1 MRANQRPF
9 SIATDRCSIITSI
22 PGRGVPAQ
30 SNEGLQ
36 AIPVRFKLLILLC
49 LYTGLAKAEIEADSV
64 GVAMDIANYKSDWQF
79 DSGVR
84 EAKITSISFQLEEK
98 LEAGL
103 TVGMGI
109 GYFDMSVRGNSNA
122 SPQDLDGQYL
132 EIYLYHPFPV
142 SERISIHGA
151 FDYRYYSGNGNNGGE
166 REDIDWNEVNLQI
179 GVGVRFAHLRVT
191 PFAAYYNV
199 DGDISDDNSTGSF
212 ENEDSVSQGVSLD
225 YFVDDTAFI
234 RLEIRSGYQSGG
246 RISFE
251 RRY

>member
-1 MRANQRPF
+1 M
-9 SIATDRCSIITSI
+9 
-22 PGRGVPAQ
+22 
-30 SNEGLQ
+30 
-36 AIPVRFKLLILLC
+36 RFKLLILFF
-49 LYTGLAKAEIEADSV
+49 LYTGLVKAEVEAESI
-64 GVAMDIANYKSDWQF
+64 GVALDIASYKSDWQF

-84 EAKITSISFQLEEK
+84 EAKITSISFQIEEK

-103 TVGMGI
+103 IVGGGI
-109 GYFDMSVRGNSNA
+109 GYFDMSVRGNSNV
-122 SPQDLDGQYL
+122 SGQDFDGQYL
-132 EIYLYHPFPV
+132 EIYMHHPFPV

-151 FDYRYYSGNGNNGGE
+151 FAYRYYSGNGNNRDE

-179 GVGVRFAHLRVT
+179 GVGVRFAHLRIT
-191 PFAAYYNV
+191 PFVAYYNI

-212 ENEDSVSQGVSLD
+212 ENDDSVSQGISFD
-225 YFVDDTAFI
+225 YFADDTAFI

>member
-1 MRANQRPF
+1 M
-9 SIATDRCSIITSI
+9 
-22 PGRGVPAQ
+22 
-30 SNEGLQ
+30 L
-36 AIPVRFKLLILLC
+36 VRSKLLILLF
-49 LYTGLAKAEIEADSV
+49 LYTSFAEAETDSV
-64 GVAMDIANYKSDWQF
+64 GVSLDIASYKSDWQF

-84 EAKITSISFQLEEK
+84 EARITSISFQLEEK

-103 TVGMGI
+103 TVGGGI
-109 GYFDMSVRGNSNA
+109 GYFDMNVRGNSNA
-122 SPQDLDGQYL
+122 SSQDFDGQYG
-132 EIYLYHPFPV
+132 EIYLHHPFPV

-151 FDYRYYSGNGNNGGE
+151 FTFRYYSGNGNNGDQ
-166 REDIDWNEVNLQI
+166 REDIDWSEVNLQI

-191 PFAAYYNV
+191 PFAAFYNV

-212 ENEDSVSQGVSLD
+212 ENDDSVSQGVSLD
-225 YFVDDTAFI
+225 YFVDDIAFI

>member
-1 MRANQRPF
+1 MKDCRL
-9 SIATDRCSIITSI
+9 S
-22 PGRGVPAQ
+22 
-30 SNEGLQ
+30 
-36 AIPVRFKLLILLC
+36 PVRFKLLILLF
-49 LYTGLAKAEIEADSV
+49 LYTSFVEAETDVDSV
-64 GVAMDIANYKSDWQF
+64 GVALDIASYKSDWQF

-103 TVGMGI
+103 TVGGGI
-109 GYFDMSVRGNSNA
+109 GYFDMTVRGNSSA
-122 SPQDLDGQYL
+122 SAQDFDGQYL
-132 EIYLYHPFPV
+132 EIYMRHPFPV

-151 FDYRYYSGNGNNGGE
+151 FAYRYYSGNGHNGGE

-212 ENEDSVSQGVSLD
+212 ENDDSVSQGVSLD
-225 YFVDDTAFI
+225 YFVDNTAFI

>member
-1 MRANQRPF
+1 M
-9 SIATDRCSIITSI
+9 
-22 PGRGVPAQ
+22 
-30 SNEGLQ
+30 
-36 AIPVRFKLLILLC
+36 PVRLQLLILLF
-49 LYTGLAKAEIEADSV
+49 LYTGLAEAETDADSV
-64 GVAMDIANYKSDWQF
+64 GVALDIASYKSDWQF

-103 TVGMGI
+103 TVGGGI

-122 SPQDLDGQYL
+122 SSQDFDGQYL
-132 EIYLYHPFPV
+132 EIYLNHPFPV
-142 SERISIHGA
+142 SESISIHGA
-151 FDYRYYSGNGNNGGE
+151 FAYRYYSGNGNNGGE

-179 GVGVRFAHLRVT
+179 GIGVRFAHLRVT

-212 ENEDSVSQGVSLD
+212 ENDDSVSQGVSLD
-225 YFVDDTAFI
+225 YFVDDISFI
-234 RLEIRSGYQSGG
+234 RLEFRSGYQAGG
-246 RISFE
+246 GISFE